1 MLVPV
6 VKKITENRRCFME
19 RVFPVGGIWGV
30 KEGDFVEPFNGLGD
44 CRFSQNKFDLPE
56 EFKPEDLKT
65 PSKFYYV
72 DTLLGKVKNEKI
84 FAPYDGTLKEVEG
97 GGFVFEENERK
108 YVLLSGVW
116 GNVKSFYE
124 NMSALIETQTK
135 DILLAA
141 STKFHTSGEL
151 VVFPNPSDVLKTS
164 YLENFV
170 KGIKGK
176 IIYIGDYVG
185 VDVVKRAYELE
196 ASALLA
202 GSAHSEVFD
211 FAKEHNFPIG
221 VFCGFGRL
229 KTPEEIYKFLSSV
242 SYRYVF
248 FEGESNLLRIPVKAE
263 DLRPENE
270 VAECDIFKN
279 IEQGMTVKVLQDPH
293 FGQTGVVDTVGESSI
308 FVKFGVDNVV
318 AEVRYPNFFILE

>member
-6 VKKITENRRCFME
+6 VKKITENRKCFIE
-19 RVFPVGGIWGV
+19 RVFPVGGVWGV
-30 KEGDFVEPFNGLGD
+30 KEGDFVEPFNSLGD
-44 CRFSQNKFDLPE
+44 CRFSQNKLSLPDG
-56 EFKPEDLKT
+56 FKPVDLKT

-72 DTLLGKVKNEKI
+72 DTLLGKAKNEKI
-84 FAPYDGTLKEVEG
+84 FAPYDGTLKEIEG

-135 DILLAA
+135 DILLAS
-141 STKFHTSGEL
+141 STKFHASGEL

-176 IIYIGDYVG
+176 IVYIGAYVS

-196 ASALLA
+196 ASALLV
-202 GSAHSEVFD
+202 GSAHNEVFD

-221 VFCGFGRL
+221 IFCGFGRL
-229 KTPEEIYKFLSSV
+229 KTSEEIYKFLSSV

-248 FEGESNLLRIPVKAE
+248 FEGENNLLRIPVRVE
-263 DLRPENE
+263 DLNPEKE
-270 VAECDIFKN
+270 VSENAVFKN
-279 IEQGMTVKVLQDPH
+279 IEQGMTVQILQDPH

-308 FVKFGVDNVV
+308 FVRFSVDNII
-318 AEVRYPNFFILE
+318 AEVRYPNFFIVE